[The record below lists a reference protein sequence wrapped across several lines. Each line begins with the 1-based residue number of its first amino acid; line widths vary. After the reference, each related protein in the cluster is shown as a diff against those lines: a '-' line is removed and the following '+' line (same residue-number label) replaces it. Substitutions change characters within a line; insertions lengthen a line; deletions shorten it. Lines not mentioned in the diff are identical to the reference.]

1 MQRILILKVL
11 NLMIIS
17 FMKDFIDAVGKILGG
32 FFKIPEYCCCYPS
45 PCLTYKAGD
54 QDDVKNYNSI
64 KFSGFNPESMGKVGI
79 DLNNF
84 YYKNLQLHLQDYNT
98 YILEVVDN
106 IATAGTISW
115 MIVGIIIF
123 SCVIVTVI
131 ITLILYMLAML
142 PWWKYDNG
150 QPVMPG
156 PYQGLRPHWPNS
168 PKPKPLEP
176 AVKPLGP
183 NPSPFPPKDPGKK

>member
-1 MQRILILKVL
+1 VQIKNGYINTFKGLVEDYLYAL
-11 NLMIIS
+11 
-17 FMKDFIDAVGKILGG
+17 GKIMGG

-45 PCLTYKAGD
+45 PCLTYKGD
-54 QDDVKNYNSI
+54 QDDVKNFNSI

-84 YYKNLQLHLQDYNT
+84 YSKNLQLHLQDYNT
-98 YILEVVDN
+98 YILEAVDN
-106 IATAGTISW
+106 IATAGTIPW
-115 MIVGIIIF
+115 MIVGIIIL

-131 ITLILYMLAML
+131 ITLILYML

-156 PYQGLRPHWPNS
+156 PYHGLRPHWPNS